1 MKNFNA
7 KLIKADESLKNKK
20 NKDWWENN
28 PMTYDWKKEYII
40 QIAIFRESE
49 NGIKW

>member
-28 PMTYDWKKEYII
+28 PMTYDWKKEL
-40 QIAIFRESE
+40 
-49 NGIKW
+49 GVK